1 MGIRRFISSVLPG
14 SGSVDSNILD
24 VKNIIETNAPDFFT
38 KMEVNG
44 RQINTET
51 YATDFEFYDN
61 DMKIATYHLL
71 AYNGTTFRY
80 ADYVPYRYTFFT
92 HTHAY
97 TFNTLIDDVTNEG
110 FNPGAS
116 NRPIAYDNSGNK
128 VFIYEV
134 IIINENV
141 IALSL
146 TSENSERIDICKSP
160 GIIIFAKT
168 DKGRISVISPNTF
181 LSCKP
186 ESSLLIINK
195 SGYFPNSPIQ
205 NYLSCIT
212 YESQTGTP
220 YFSNIC
226 YGGVSAGDKTIL
238 NPLIVKGTNDF
249 IPDVFYVPVSQYIL
263 NNTSDASFYIGN
275 DRYYYN
281 GFIAVKINE

>member
-1 MGIRRFISSVLPG
+1 MSIQRFISNVLPRTG
-14 SGSVDSNILD
+14 EADPNILD

-38 KMEVNG
+38 KMEVKGDPQND
-44 RQINTET
+44 
-51 YATDFEFYDN
+51 YVTDFEFYDN
-61 DMKIATYHLL
+61 DVKIATYHLL
-71 AYNGTTFRY
+71 AINNFRGS
-80 ADYVPYRYTFFT
+80 DYVPFRYTFFT
-92 HTHAY
+92 HTPAY
-97 TFNTLIDDVTNEG
+97 TFNTFRDDSSNGG
-110 FNPGAS
+110 FNPGGT

-168 DKGRISVISPNTF
+168 NKGRISVISPSAF

-186 ESSLLIINK
+186 ESSLLIVNH
-195 SGYFPNSPIQ
+195 SGYFTDSPIQ

-220 YFSNIC
+220 YFSNIR
-226 YGGVSAGDKTIL
+226 YGDVSAGDKTIL
-238 NPLIVKGTNDF
+238 NPLLVKGANDF
-249 IPDVFYVPVSQYIL
+249 IPDVFYVPVSQYVL